1 MGKTVIAAIFATF
14 ALLLALPAPAQVV
27 ANDAYQVGY
36 LGSGLIG
43 FKIINTG
50 QVGSPIDS
58 TTNQGTVCADIYF
71 FDANQEMQSC
81 CSCPLTAN
89 ELIQRFELSSLTG
102 TFVVP
107 AVMKIVADAGCDETS
122 ITQPVTAGL
131 RAFLTNGQPGPGAP
145 TLTETLF
152 QPAPLTLEEQRFLG
166 DTCSFV
172 HYLGSGRGVCAC
184 APGFGT

>member
-1 MGKTVIAAIFATF
+1 MRKIAIAAIFAAF
-14 ALLLALPAPAQVV
+14 ATLLVLPSPAQVV

-50 QVGSPIDS
+50 QIGSPIDS
-58 TTNQGTVCADIYF
+58 TTSQGTVCADIYF

-89 ELIQRFELSSLTG
+89 QLIQRFELSSLTG

-122 ITQPVTAGL
+122 IPQPVNGGL
-131 RAFLTNGQPGPGAP
+131 RAFLTNGQPGPGAA

-152 QPAPLTLEEQRFLG
+152 QPAPLSVQEQRFLG
-166 DTCSFV
+166 DACSFV

-184 APGFGT
+184 SPGFGS